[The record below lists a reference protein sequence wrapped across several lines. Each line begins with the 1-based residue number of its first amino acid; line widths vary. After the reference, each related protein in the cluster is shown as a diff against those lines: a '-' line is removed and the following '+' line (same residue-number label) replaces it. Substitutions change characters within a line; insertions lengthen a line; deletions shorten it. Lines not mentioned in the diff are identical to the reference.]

1 MERGRPS
8 ITAAK
13 RAADLQREAG
23 LFSL

>member
-13 RAADLQREAG
+13 RATDRQREAG

>member
-1 MERGRPS
+1 MERGRQS

-13 RAADLQREAG
+13 RATDLQREAG